1 MLLFLLVVVSLMGL
15 AVMVALVVGRP
26 EAAVRSAAPV
36 PAAEGPEGARI
47 PSPAP
52 GREALVARLEAVGYF
67 ANQAPEAAARHRAAL
82 LAGHHPWHA
91 ESGRVHLY
99 DEGELGECGPR
110 ELFEEARPFLE
121 AQGVRLGVIQQKAV
135 LGLQVELTIDGRRE
149 VLLEPG
155 ETDTLEEA
163 AALVAR
169 RTFRLLN
176 RLLES
181 AGSPERAYRLRDDF
195 DATVV
200 FLTPDMWAVFQGVEG
215 LAVPERA

>member
-1 MLLFLLVVVSLMGL
+1 MLLFLLMGASVMGL
-15 AVMVALVVGRP
+15 AVVVALVMGRP
-26 EAAVRSAAPV
+26 KAPVAVAATEPVAAPQV
-36 PAAEGPEGARI
+36 
-47 PSPAP
+47 AP
-52 GREALVARLEAVGYF
+52 GREALVARLEAMGYF
-67 ANQAPEAAARHRAAL
+67 ANQPPEAAARHRAEL

-121 AQGVRLGVIQQKAV
+121 AEGVRLGVIQQKAV
-135 LGLQVELTIDGRRE
+135 IGLQVELTIDGRRE

-176 RLLES
+176 RLLEA
-181 AGSPERAYRLRDDF
+181 AGSAERAYRLREDF

-200 FLTPDMWAVFQGVEG
+200 FLTPEMWGVFQGLEG
-215 LAVPERA
+215 VGVPERA

>member
-1 MLLFLLVVVSLMGL
+1 MLLFLLMGASLMGL
-15 AVMVALVVGRP
+15 AVVVALVVGRP
-26 EAAVRSAAPV
+26 KGPVAVAT
-36 PAAEGPEGARI
+36 PAAEPVAA
-47 PSPAP
+47 PQPAP
-52 GREALVARLEAVGYF
+52 GREALVARLEALGYF
-67 ANQAPEAAARHRAAL
+67 AHQAPEAAARHRAEL

-99 DEGELGECGPR
+99 DEGELGECGPQG
-110 ELFEEARPFLE
+110 LFEEARPFLE
-121 AQGVRLGVIQQKAV
+121 SHGVRLGVIQQKAV
-135 LGLQVELTIDGRRE
+135 IGLQVELTIDGRRE

-176 RLLES
+176 RLLEG
-181 AGSPERAYRLRDDF
+181 AGSAERAYRLREDF

-200 FLTPDMWAVFQGVEG
+200 FLTPEMWGAFQGMDGV
-215 LAVPERA
+215 AVPERA

>member
-1 MLLFLLVVVSLMGL
+1 MLLFLLMGASVMGLVVV
-15 AVMVALVVGRP
+15 VALVVGRP
-26 EAAVRSAAPV
+26 KAPVAVAAPTPEPV
-36 PAAEGPEGARI
+36 PTPV
-47 PSPAP
+47 AP
-52 GREALVARLEAVGYF
+52 GREALVARLEALGYF
-67 ANQAPEAAARHRAAL
+67 AHQAQAAAARHRAEL

-91 ESGRVHLY
+91 ENGRVHLY
-99 DEGELGECGPR
+99 DEGELGECGPQG
-110 ELFEEARPFLE
+110 LFEEARPFLE
-121 AQGVRLGVIQQKAV
+121 AAGVRLGVIQQKAV
-135 LGLQVELTIDGRRE
+135 IGLQVELTIDGRRE

-181 AGSPERAYRLRDDF
+181 AGSTERAYRLRDDF

-200 FLTPDMWAVFQGVEG
+200 FLTPEMWAVFQGVEG
-215 LAVPERA
+215 LAMPERG